1 MWIPYIY
8 LFFGKYVAGD
18 KELSDKEGK
27 AKAEYWADEADLYT
41 EEEAIIKAEFWA
53 NLDSTEYECILKCK
67 WMEAMNAKNESD
79 ACYSS
84 CSPNLKARPS
94 TYYPLTPTH
103 QR

>member
-1 MWIPYIY
+1 MWIPYI
-8 LFFGKYVAGD
+8 LFIFLEIRGIQAGD
-18 KELSDKEGK
+18 KEAKGK
-27 AKAEYWADEADLYT
+27 EYWADEADLYT